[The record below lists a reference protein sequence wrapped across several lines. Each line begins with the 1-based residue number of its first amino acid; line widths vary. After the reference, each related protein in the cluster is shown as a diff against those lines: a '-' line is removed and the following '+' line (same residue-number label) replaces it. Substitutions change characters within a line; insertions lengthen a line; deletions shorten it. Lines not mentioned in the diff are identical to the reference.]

1 MAPVLV
7 RETRGLRP
15 RPGNRVSPAGATA
28 IGSLTHLRAA
38 IAVGS
43 LIAALLAGPA
53 GAIAPAS
60 IVIDSMEVSPP
71 ERTGVPQGSAASF
84 DIIIVLQNEGEQAGT
99 AELVISGMYGL
110 IANETIFLAGGRS
123 VTKTYP
129 WILKGDRRHSCM
141 ATITGDVGAPSNMPA
156 AADLHYAAAT
166 PGFGAPLLLF
176 TMAGAAA
183 LAAGGRR

>member
-1 MAPVLV
+1 MI
-7 RETRGLRP
+7 ESDGLRP
-15 RPGNRVSPAGATA
+15 RKEGPVPPTETAASGLPFRLWSVIAAGA
-28 IGSLTHLRAA
+28 LLAA
-38 IAVGS
+38 I
-43 LIAALLAGPA
+43 LAGPA